1 MSAEDDDSQRL
12 SKGRWGEG
20 GEGEGYVYLMILF
33 DVGCFMFL
41 SVGYNCIPSQSGLLG
56 ISF

>member
-1 MSAEDDDSQRL
+1 MTLKDFQRE
-12 SKGRWGEG
+12 GGVGG
-20 GEGEGYVYLMILF
+20 GEGEGYVYLMISF